1 MSLDACVD
9 LYLDHLRVERGL
21 SENTR
26 LAYARDLGRLLVD
39 LAGQGV
45 HRPDELELG
54 VISRFLAH
62 LSESG
67 LSARSLARHL
77 STLRGFARFL
87 VREGLLLRDPTVHAA
102 RPRIGR
108 RLPRTLELDQVLRL
122 VEAPDVTRPRGLR
135 DRAMLGLAYASGLR
149 ASEVVGLSL
158 GDLDLASGV
167 LSVEGKGGKR
177 RLVPIGERALEW
189 LMAYLAA
196 RPAAA
201 TDAVFLSPRG
211 RAFTRQG
218 FWKLVDTYARGV
230 GITGRVYPHRLR
242 HSFATHLL
250 EGGADLRSV
259 QTLLGHADIT
269 TTEIY
274 THVTG
279 DHLRA
284 EYARTHPR
292 GRFSK

>member
-26 LAYARDLGRLLVD
+26 LAYARDLSRLLTY
-39 LAGQGV
+39 LTSRGV
-45 HRPDELELG
+45 IRPEELELW
-54 VISRFLAH
+54 VISRFLGE

-77 STLRGFARFL
+77 STLRGFAKFL
-87 VREGLLLRDPTVHAA
+87 VREGYLAHDPTVHSA
-102 RPRIGR
+102 RPRVGR

-122 VEAPDVTRPRGLR
+122 VEAPDVSRPRGLR

-149 ASEVVGLSL
+149 ASELVGLSL

-167 LSVEGKGGKR
+167 LSVEGKGQKR
-177 RLVPIGERALEW
+177 RLVPIGERALLW
-189 LMAYLAA
+189 LIAYLEH
-196 RPAAA
+196 RPA
-201 TDAVFLSPRG
+201 TRSNAVFLSPRG
-211 RAFTRQG
+211 GALTRQG
-218 FWKLVDTYARGV
+218 FWKIVDTYARAV

-269 TTEIY
+269 TTEVY
-274 THVTG
+274 THITN
-279 DHLRA
+279 DHLRT